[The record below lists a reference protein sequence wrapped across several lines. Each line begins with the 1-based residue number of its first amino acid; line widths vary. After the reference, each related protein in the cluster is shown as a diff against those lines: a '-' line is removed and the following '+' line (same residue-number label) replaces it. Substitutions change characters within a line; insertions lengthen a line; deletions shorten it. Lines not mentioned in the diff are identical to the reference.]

1 MNAKWK
7 KTIKV
12 TVVTLTFFLMLFL
25 FSVLLN
31 RDNTSMTMEMQ
42 EATYPT
48 VSIMHDSGMVNTMQ
62 GYAKPMDS
70 SYMRESITPLQEGRS
85 ISIHIEKYGCEIA
98 EVAYEIRSIDGER
111 LIEDRTLTDYVEKKE
126 YIATTFSIKD
136 LIESNQEYTMII
148 LLTLDNGDVVRYY
161 TRIIQAYEYAAFEKL
176 DFVFDFSDKTFA
188 ESPDNEEIITY
199 LESDST
205 GDNTNYQRVNIHSS
219 FDQITWGNLDV
230 VRESDPVA
238 VIEELASSTA
248 VIRLEYMVSL
258 VEGRDTHY
266 YNVTER
272 FRVRKGT
279 ERMYLLEYDRTM
291 NQMFFEEDH
300 AFYGNKIVLGITDDE
315 IALKESDDGNVFSYI
330 VEGNLYVCNITANK
344 FARVFSFYD
353 EDNFDW
359 RTRNQKHD
367 IKVLN
372 LDETGNA
379 VFMVYGYMNRGNH
392 EGEVG
397 IQIYAYD
404 GLMNTVE
411 ELVFIPY
418 DKSYE
423 MLKVN
428 VDNLAYLSQKGE
440 FYVYLEGTIFS
451 INIQTGEAEELVS
464 GVSEQTFKVS
474 DNNTMLV
481 WQAGNN
487 TYNSNEMLLFNL
499 EGGRRSLISA
509 KETERVMPLGFMG
522 NDLIYGVANVED
534 IHTDSMGMTT
544 FPMHTVYIRSQKGE
558 ILKTYG
564 EENRYVTGCEMKENM
579 ITLFQVV
586 KDSDGKGFRETAS
599 GTILNNEVE
608 EPGKNSIEIVATET
622 FKKIVQVVMRSE
634 MDDNIIKFTA
644 PWEVLYEGERQV
656 NLDIA
661 PQEDAYYLYA
671 GGEIV
676 GVYSNP
682 GDAIRQA
689 YPIAGTVMNAEGRY
703 VWIKGNLVSRNQI
716 MKITGTKTDEETSSL
731 AVCLETILAFEGYSR
746 DTQELL
752 DKGYSAMEI
761 LEDSMPDAEI
771 LELQGCTLDSV
782 LYYVNQDIPVL
793 FIGDDGEAV
802 LIVGFNDL
810 NTVWMNPENGR
821 VYKVGMNDSK
831 EFFEEN
837 GNNFIA
843 YLRAA
848 E

>member
-219 FDQITWGNLDV
+219 FDQITWGDLDV

-404 GLMNTVE
+404 GLMNTME

-564 EENRYVTGCEMKENM
+564 EENRYVIGCEMKENM

>member
-404 GLMNTVE
+404 GLMNTME

-440 FYVYLEGTIFS
+440 FYVYLEGTIFC

-608 EPGKNSIEIVATET
+608 ESGKNSIEIVATET

>member
-85 ISIHIEKYGCEIA
+85 ISIYIEKYGCEIA

-205 GDNTNYQRVNIHSS
+205 GDNTNYQTVNIHSS

-315 IALKESDDGNVFSYI
+315 IDLKESDDGNVFSYI

-404 GLMNTVE
+404 GLMNTME

>member
-404 GLMNTVE
+404 GLMNTME

-440 FYVYLEGTIFS
+440 FYVYLEGTIFC

-843 YLRAA
+843 YLRA
-848 E
+848 EE

>member
-205 GDNTNYQRVNIHSS
+205 GDNTNYQTVNIHSS

-315 IALKESDDGNVFSYI
+315 IDLKESDDGNVFSYI

-404 GLMNTVE
+404 GLMNTME

>member
-12 TVVTLTFFLMLFL
+12 TVVMLTFFLMLFL

-85 ISIHIEKYGCEIA
+85 ISIHIDKYGCEIA

-761 LEDSMPDAEI
+761 LEGSMPDAEI

>member
-85 ISIHIEKYGCEIA
+85 ISIYIEKYGCEIA

-315 IALKESDDGNVFSYI
+315 IDLKESDDGNVFSYI

-404 GLMNTVE
+404 GLMNTME

-564 EENRYVTGCEMKENM
+564 EENRYVIGCEMKENM

>member
-219 FDQITWGNLDV
+219 FDQITWGDLDV

-315 IALKESDDGNVFSYI
+315 IDLKESDDGNVFSYI

-404 GLMNTVE
+404 GLMNTME

>member
-219 FDQITWGNLDV
+219 FEQITWGNLDV

-404 GLMNTVE
+404 GLMNTME

-586 KDSDGKGFRETAS
+586 KDSNGKGFRETAS
-599 GTILNNEVE
+599 GTILNNEVA

>member
-315 IALKESDDGNVFSYI
+315 IDLKESDDGNVFSYI

-404 GLMNTVE
+404 GLMNTME

-564 EENRYVTGCEMKENM
+564 EENRYVIGCEMKENM

-689 YPIAGTVMNAEGRY
+689 YPIAGTVINAEGRY

-761 LEDSMPDAEI
+761 LEGSMPDAEI